1 MNIYPSDQALVKRLV
16 EKRKR
21 VQSVPPEK
29 RNSELDGWGILFLD
43 LFRDIND
50 SLSFSV
56 VNGTVNVHI
65 GDDTVPHGKDFN
77 EDTYLHY
84 NQTMDLQVKVL
95 QRLLLLRQLEEN
107 RLIVW
112 INSGKRMANYNF
124 EDVFFY
130 LINEDDCNLVREK
143 FNYEAV
149 ATKDLIDYFENGF
162 KSTDDLRFEKTFC
175 ISKISLGVAIIVGIF
190 SIVFNVIALC
200 R

>member
-1 MNIYPSDQALVKRLV
+1 MKIYPSDRVLVKLLV

-21 VQSVPPEK
+21 VQSIPPEK
-29 RNSELDGWGILFLD
+29 RNNELEGWGILFLD

-65 GDDTVPHGKDFN
+65 DDDTIPHGKDFN
-77 EDTYLHY
+77 EETYMHY

-95 QRLLLLRQLEEN
+95 QRFLLLRQLEEN

-112 INSGKRMANYNF
+112 VNSGKRTANFNF
-124 EDVFFY
+124 EDAFFY
-130 LINEDDCNLVREK
+130 LINEDDCKLVQEK

-149 ATKDLIDYFENGF
+149 ATEELVELVKNGF
-162 KSTDDLRFEKTFC
+162 IDDDTKRHNQSIT
-175 ISKISLGVAIIVGIF
+175 VAWAGIIVALLVGLASIIF
-190 SIVFNVIALC
+190 
-200 R
+200 